1 MKRKKRKNVDERD
14 RILLFFYF
22 IFIFNFTWIYI
33 ALVGALVSPLSSPW
47 KPPHTDFSEKR
58 SCLNQTFLL
67 FLFWFF
73 FFVEK
78 ESNKIII
85 NFLFLIIFFKKLF
98 VWDFWVYYSIFMHLT
113 LGYEYDPCLLVN
125 PPLSPDRIARQWVTR
140 PELLVTHT
148 RQSGGY
154 CFW

>member
-1 MKRKKRKNVDERD
+1 MKE
-14 RILLFFYF
+14 IESYYFLFYLFLFYL
-22 IFIFNFTWIYI
+22 NIYSF
-33 ALVGALVSPLSSPW
+33 GWCFGVSSFFSL
-47 KPPHTDFSEKR
+47 KAPHTDFSEKR

-98 VWDFWVYYSIFMHLT
+98 VWDFRVYYSIFMHLT

-125 PPLSPDRIARQWVTR
+125 PPLSPDRIAQQWVTR